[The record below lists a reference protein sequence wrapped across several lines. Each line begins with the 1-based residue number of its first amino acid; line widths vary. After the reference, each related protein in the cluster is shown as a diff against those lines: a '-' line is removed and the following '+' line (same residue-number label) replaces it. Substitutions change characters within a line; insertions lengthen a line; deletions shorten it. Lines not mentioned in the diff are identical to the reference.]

1 MKLSKAAKKRK
12 EQWDC
17 FFETVQKPS
26 SCIFCESTKLY
37 WNGKRERTASVQ
49 VGDEVVYVTDILCR
63 RIKCASPECKKSW
76 TIRPSGLMPRR
87 HYQLC
92 VVAHGTNKF
101 LFDPQSTLSSVAEF
115 HCCSRRTARRWLI
128 WIAEIS
134 DPSDLIRR
142 LFYVSKKTALGTGFK
157 PSEVIRTAA
166 NTAKKAFQRT
176 AKVFCLLE
184 VLGMAYEYEPPGFR
198 GMIEVVISNR
208 DRITTYRCPAIPEL
222 AR

>member
-1 MKLSKAAKKRK
+1 MKLSNAAKKCK
-12 EQWDC
+12 EQWDH

-26 SCIFCESTKLY
+26 SCIFCESARLY

-49 VGDEVVYVTDILCR
+49 VEDEVVYMTDILCR
-63 RIKCASPECKKSW
+63 RIKCGNPECKKSW

-101 LFDPQSTLSSVAEF
+101 LFDPKATLSSVAEA
-115 HCCSRRTARRWLI
+115 HCCSRRTTRRWLN
-128 WIAEIS
+128 WIAELAE
-134 DPSDLIRR
+134 PSDLIRR
-142 LFYVSKKTALGTGFK
+142 LFDVSKGTGFK
-157 PSEVIRTAA
+157 PSEVIKKAA
-166 NTAKKAFQRT
+166 NTAKKAFQRS
-176 AKVFCLLE
+176 AKVFCAIE
-184 VLGMAYEYEPPGFR
+184 AFGIAYGYGPPGFG
-198 GMIEVVISNR
+198 GMIEAVISNR